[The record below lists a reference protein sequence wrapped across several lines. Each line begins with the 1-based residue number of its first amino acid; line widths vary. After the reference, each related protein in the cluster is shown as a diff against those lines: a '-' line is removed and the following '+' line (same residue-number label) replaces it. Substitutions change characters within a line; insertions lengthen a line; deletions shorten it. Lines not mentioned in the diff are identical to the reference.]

1 MTKNLC
7 SPPPSSKQNPKAVFF
22 SGERPLRI
30 QWARKLSR
38 KKELYWGDLTV
49 AVATVFP
56 LSLDLYLSGRPACCP
71 RHVQQIKCFKDNS
84 DSESLT
90 LSDLTALKYLL
101 IAIPLTTLTCCVV
114 WTQLWGEVLC
124 CHAMLEQ
131 GHKGWLP
138 IAKLKPLVE
147 RYSCQPMRRL
157 DTSNNLSVGPSFM
170 WRTWNHKD
178 EY

>member
-1 MTKNLC
+1 MRQCQKIWTK
-7 SPPPSSKQNPKAVFF
+7 SKRRAVFF
-22 SGERPLRI
+22 LRGTSVKNSVSKKVE
-30 QWARKLSR
+30 Q
-38 KKELYWGDLTV
+38 KKELYLGDLTL
-49 AVATVFP
+49 ALATVFP
-56 LSLDLYLSGRPACCP
+56 LSLDLYLSSRPACCP

-131 GHKGWLP
+131 GHNLHGWLLLWDLFSNY
-138 IAKLKPLVE
+138 ISCDSWHLV
-147 RYSCQPMRRL
+147 
-157 DTSNNLSVGPSFM
+157 T
-170 WRTWNHKD
+170 
-178 EY
+178 